1 MAPRSSIEKNPAL
14 RAAVE
19 RLLAEGEHT
28 IDDIHE
34 AVAEYGVSRSAVGRY
49 ANRYRPMVETIIRD
63 RAVREAMRKHLPD
76 GVDTGLVDIAIHR
89 AQSEVL
95 RAFDAMGDEEE
106 AVSPDKIAKLVRS
119 LGGVIKAM
127 RDKRAFEEEI
137 RAIERARAADT
148 ATAAMKE
155 AGVGDAQVQYI
166 RTKILGMKEKAQ

>member
-19 RLLAEGEHT
+19 KLIAEGEHT

-76 GVDTGLVDIAIHR
+76 GVDTGMVDIAIHR

-95 RAFDAMGDEEE
+95 RAMDAMGDEDE
-106 AVSPDKIAKLVRS
+106 AASPDRIAKLVRS
-119 LGGVIKAM
+119 LNGVIKAM
-127 RDKRAFEEEI
+127 RDKRSFQDEI
-137 RAIERARAADT
+137 RASERAVAADI
-148 ATAAMKE
+148 AAQGMKE
-155 AGVGDAQVQYI
+155 AGVGDAQVQFI
-166 RTKILGMKEKAQ
+166 RGKILGLKGA

>member
-19 RLLAEGEHT
+19 KLIAEGAHS
-28 IDDIHE
+28 IDDIHD

-63 RAVREAMRKHLPD
+63 RAVREAMHKHLPD

-95 RAFDAMGDEEE
+95 RAMDAMGDEDE
-106 AVSPDKIAKLVRS
+106 AASPDRIAKLVRS
-119 LGGVIKAM
+119 LNGVIKAM
-127 RDKRAFEEEI
+127 RDKRSFQEEI
-137 RAIERARAADT
+137 RASERSKAADI
-148 ATAAMKE
+148 AADAVRD
-155 AGVGDAQVQYI
+155 AGAGDAQADYI
-166 RTKILGMKEKAQ
+166 RRKIMGLVK

>member
-14 RAAVE
+14 QAAVE
-19 RLLAEGEHT
+19 KLIAEGEHS

-63 RAVREAMRKHLPD
+63 RAVRQAMHKHLPD
-76 GVDTGLVDIAIHR
+76 GVDTGLIDIAIHR

-95 RAFDAMGDEEE
+95 RALDTMGDEDEP
-106 AVSPDKIAKLVRS
+106 ASPDRIAKLVRS

-127 RDKRAFEEEI
+127 RDKRAFEDEI
-137 RAIERARAADT
+137 RASERNKAAD
-148 ATAAMKE
+148 AAAAAAKD
-155 AGVGDAQVQYI
+155 AGVGDAQIDVI
-166 RTKILGMKEKAQ
+166 RRQILGMKAK

>member
-63 RAVREAMRKHLPD
+63 KAVRDAMRKHLPE

-95 RAFDAMGDEEE
+95 RAMDAIGDDEEPG
-106 AVSPDKIAKLVRS
+106 SPDRIAKLVRA
-119 LGGVIKAM
+119 LGGIIKAM

-137 RAIERARAADT
+137 RTSERSRAAD
-148 ATAAMKE
+148 AAAEAMKE
-155 AGVGDAQVQYI
+155 AGAGEAQVDFI
-166 RTKILGMKEKAQ
+166 RRKILGMKDKAK

>member
-19 RLLAEGEHT
+19 KLIAEGEHT

-76 GVDTGLVDIAIHR
+76 GIDTGMVDIAIHR

-95 RAFDAMGDEEE
+95 RAMDAMGDEDG
-106 AVSPDKIAKLVRS
+106 AASPDRIAKLVRS
-119 LGGVIKAM
+119 LNGVIKAM
-127 RDKRAFEEEI
+127 RDKRSFQDEI
-137 RAIERARAADT
+137 RASERAVAADT
-148 ATAAMKE
+148 AAQAMKE
-155 AGVGDAQVQYI
+155 AGVGDAQVQFI
-166 RTKILGMKEKAQ
+166 RSKILGMKGT

>member
-19 RLLAEGEHT
+19 KLIAEGEHT

-76 GVDTGLVDIAIHR
+76 GIDTGIVDIAIHR

-95 RAFDAMGDEEE
+95 RAMDAMGDDDE
-106 AVSPDKIAKLVRS
+106 AASPDRIAKLVRS
-119 LGGVIKAM
+119 LNGVIKAM
-127 RDKRAFEEEI
+127 RDKRSFQDEI
-137 RAIERARAADT
+137 RASERAVAADI
-148 ATAAMKE
+148 AAQGMKE
-155 AGVGDAQVQYI
+155 AGVGDAQVQFI
-166 RTKILGMKEKAQ
+166 RGKILGLKGA